1 MQAAFGQ
8 QDFILIFQTKR
19 SMEKSSLHFIWNGAY
34 GRLRWVCFKYQNKAC
49 ALPNYISSAI
59 ERHTLLFRQY
69 YLAAEAEDAAAAE
82 AAGAAGAEAAD
93 AAEEDLL
100 AASPKSGSPFLC
112 TIMRPDISMCNAWQN
127 HWQ

>member
-1 MQAAFGQ
+1 M
-8 QDFILIFQTKR
+8 
-19 SMEKSSLHFIWNGAY
+19 
-34 GRLRWVCFKYQNKAC
+34 C
-49 ALPNYISSAI
+49 ALPNYTSSAI

>member
-1 MQAAFGQ
+1 MVH
-8 QDFILIFQTKR
+8 
-19 SMEKSSLHFIWNGAY
+19 MEGCDGLVSNIKI
-34 GRLRWVCFKYQNKAC
+34 RC
-49 ALPNYISSAI
+49 ALYRTILSSAI
-59 ERHTLLFRQY
+59 ERHTLLFRQD

>member
-1 MQAAFGQ
+1 MVHTEGCDGFGSN
-8 QDFILIFQTKR
+8 IKIR
-19 SMEKSSLHFIWNGAY
+19 
-34 GRLRWVCFKYQNKAC
+34 C
-49 ALPNYISSAI
+49 ALYRTILSSAI
-59 ERHTLLFRQY
+59 ERHTLLFRQD
-69 YLAAEAEDAAAAE
+69 YLAAEAEDAAA
-82 AAGAAGAEAAD
+82 AAGAEAAD